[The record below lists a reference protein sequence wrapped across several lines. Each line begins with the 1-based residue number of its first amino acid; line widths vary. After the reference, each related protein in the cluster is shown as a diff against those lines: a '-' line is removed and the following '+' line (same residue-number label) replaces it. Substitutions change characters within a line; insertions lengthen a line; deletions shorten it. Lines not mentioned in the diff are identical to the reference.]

1 MQRIQKGKFIM
12 KKAISVLM
20 IAACMLCMVTACE
33 KKDKKENDTS
43 AAQAT
48 ETDCTAAERVTTEPE
63 GEITISEMIDQ
74 RIKEEGKIMIYRM
87 RFGPSKTPLEITE
100 DLNVNIIS
108 YDGKELIDYGNSSNR
123 RGETRLGDIIHNK
136 VDYSTYNIGTYGG
149 NWKRHRYVSGGDE
162 KYVEE
167 EGYVQRE
174 ITTDDSGNNA
184 QLETLYSYS
193 KGTLYSRDAGSK
205 EWNQTEKEDSLDI
218 VSFGTFERIKLDGK
232 TYMTFCVRDNL
243 DLIEYDIIPD
253 NKFTENKTV
262 VYDTPG
268 TEKTTVNTVDYL
280 KKYQAVPK
288 EELEQMCEEIRMYRD
303 LGANGIVIGA
313 LTPDGDLDL
322 DAMRRLMNCA
332 GNMDVTLHRAFDVCR
347 DPKEA
352 LEQAVSLGM
361 NTILTSGQQN
371 SAVKGAELLAELQ
384 RQAAGRIRIQAG
396 GGICADAIRELYPKT
411 GVTAYHMSGK
421 IELASP
427 MQYRK
432 ENVNMGLPS
441 LSEYTLYRTDVKA
454 VRGARA
460 VLEEL

>member
-87 RFGPSKTPLEITE
+87 HFGPSKTPLEITE

-136 VDYSTYNIGTYGG
+136 VDYSTYDIGAYGG
-149 NWKRHRYVSGGDE
+149 SWKRHRRVSGGDE

-167 EGYVQRE
+167 
-174 ITTDDSGNNA
+174 
-184 QLETLYSYS
+184 
-193 KGTLYSRDAGSK
+193 GTLYSRDAGS
-205 EWNQTEKEDSLDI
+205 EVWNQTEKEDSLDI

-243 DLIEYDIIPD
+243 NLIKYYIIPD
-253 NKFTENKTV
+253 NKFTENKTF

-268 TEKTTVNTVDYL
+268 TEETTVNTVDYL

-288 EELEQMCEEIRMYRD
+288 EELEQM
-303 LGANGIVIGA
+303 IVF
-313 LTPDGDLDL
+313 P
-322 DAMRRLMNCA
+322 
-332 GNMDVTLHRAFDVCR
+332 GNKRA
-347 DPKEA
+347 E
-352 LEQAVSLGM
+352 S
-361 NTILTSGQQN
+361 S
-371 SAVKGAELLAELQ
+371 
-384 RQAAGRIRIQAG
+384 QAA
-396 GGICADAIRELYPKT
+396 D
-411 GVTAYHMSGK
+411 
-421 IELASP
+421 
-427 MQYRK
+427 
-432 ENVNMGLPS
+432 
-441 LSEYTLYRTDVKA
+441 
-454 VRGARA
+454 
-460 VLEEL
+460 

>member
-1 MQRIQKGKFIM
+1 M

-74 RIKEEGKIMIYRM
+74 RIKEEGKITLYRM
-87 RFGPSKTPLEITE
+87 RIAESNSPVEITE
-100 DLNVNIIS
+100 DLKVKIIS
-108 YDGKELIDYGNSSNR
+108 YDGDKLTGYKNPDDFLM
-123 RGETRLGDIIHNK
+123 ETRLGDIIHNK
-136 VDYSTYNIGTYGG
+136 VDYSTYNIGAYGG

-193 KGTLYSRDAGSK
+193 KGTLYTREEES
-205 EWNQTEKEDSLDI
+205 EVWNQTEKNNNLPV

-232 TYMTFCVRDNL
+232 TYMTFCVRNNL

-268 TEKTTVNTVDYL
+268 TEETTVNTVDYL

-288 EELEQMCEEIRMYRD
+288 EELEQMIIFPGSE
-303 LGANGIVIGA
+303 
-313 LTPDGDLDL
+313 
-322 DAMRRLMNCA
+322 
-332 GNMDVTLHRAFDVCR
+332 
-347 DPKEA
+347 K
-352 LEQAVSLGM
+352 
-361 NTILTSGQQN
+361 
-371 SAVKGAELLAELQ
+371 AESS
-384 RQAAGRIRIQAG
+384 QAA
-396 GGICADAIRELYPKT
+396 D
-411 GVTAYHMSGK
+411 
-421 IELASP
+421 
-427 MQYRK
+427 
-432 ENVNMGLPS
+432 
-441 LSEYTLYRTDVKA
+441 
-454 VRGARA
+454 
-460 VLEEL
+460 

>member
-43 AAQAT
+43 AVQAT
-48 ETDCTAAERVTTEPE
+48 ETDCTAAELVTTEPE

-74 RIKEEGKIMIYRM
+74 RIKEEGKITLYRM
-87 RFGPSKTPLEITE
+87 RIAESNSPVEITE
-100 DLNVNIIS
+100 DLKVKIIS
-108 YDGKELIDYGNSSNR
+108 YDGDKLTGYKNPDDFLM
-123 RGETRLGDIIHNK
+123 ETRLGDIIHNK

-205 EWNQTEKEDSLDI
+205 EWNQTEKNDNLP
-218 VSFGTFERIKLDGK
+218 VVLFGTFERIKLDGK
-232 TYMTFCVRDNL
+232 TYMTFCVRNNL

-268 TEKTTVNTVDYL
+268 TEETTVNTVDYL
-280 KKYQAVPK
+280 KEYQAVPK
-288 EELEQMCEEIRMYRD
+288 EELEQM
-303 LGANGIVIGA
+303 IVF
-313 LTPDGDLDL
+313 P
-322 DAMRRLMNCA
+322 
-332 GNMDVTLHRAFDVCR
+332 GNKRA
-347 DPKEA
+347 E
-352 LEQAVSLGM
+352 S
-361 NTILTSGQQN
+361 S
-371 SAVKGAELLAELQ
+371 
-384 RQAAGRIRIQAG
+384 QAA
-396 GGICADAIRELYPKT
+396 D
-411 GVTAYHMSGK
+411 
-421 IELASP
+421 
-427 MQYRK
+427 
-432 ENVNMGLPS
+432 
-441 LSEYTLYRTDVKA
+441 
-454 VRGARA
+454 
-460 VLEEL
+460 

>member
-1 MQRIQKGKFIM
+1 MQRRRKGKFIM

-43 AAQAT
+43 AVQAT

-87 RFGPSKTPLEITE
+87 HFGPSKTPLEITE
-100 DLNVNIIS
+100 DLKVNIIS
-108 YDGKELIDYGNSSNR
+108 YDGEKLKGYDNPDDFLM
-123 RGETRLGDIIHNK
+123 ETRLGDIIHNK

-205 EWNQTEKEDSLDI
+205 EWNQTEKNDNLP
-218 VSFGTFERIKLDGK
+218 VVLFGTFERIKLDGK
-232 TYMTFCVRDNL
+232 TYMTFCVRNNL

-280 KKYQAVPK
+280 KEYQAVAQ
-288 EELEQMCEEIRMYRD
+288 EELEQM
-303 LGANGIVIGA
+303 IVFPGS
-313 LTPDGDLDL
+313 
-322 DAMRRLMNCA
+322 
-332 GNMDVTLHRAFDVCR
+332 
-347 DPKEA
+347 K
-352 LEQAVSLGM
+352 
-361 NTILTSGQQN
+361 
-371 SAVKGAELLAELQ
+371 KAESS
-384 RQAAGRIRIQAG
+384 QAA
-396 GGICADAIRELYPKT
+396 D
-411 GVTAYHMSGK
+411 
-421 IELASP
+421 
-427 MQYRK
+427 
-432 ENVNMGLPS
+432 
-441 LSEYTLYRTDVKA
+441 
-454 VRGARA
+454 
-460 VLEEL
+460 

>member
-1 MQRIQKGKFIM
+1 M

-20 IAACMLCMVTACE
+20 VAACLLCMVTACE
-33 KKDKKENDTS
+33 KNDKKGNDTS

-48 ETDCTAAERVTTEPE
+48 ETDCTAAELVTTEPE

-74 RIKEEGKIMIYRM
+74 RIKEEGKIMIYTM
-87 RFGPSKTPLEITE
+87 LIGLSETPLEITE
-100 DLNVNIIS
+100 DSNVNIIS
-108 YDGKELIDYGNSSNR
+108 YDGKELIGYRNSSNR

-136 VDYSTYNIGTYGG
+136 VDYSTYNIGAYGG

-243 DLIEYDIIPD
+243 NLIEYDIIPD

-280 KKYQAVPK
+280 KEYQAVPQ
-288 EELEQMCEEIRMYRD
+288 EELEQMIVFPGSKKEE
-303 LGANGIVIGA
+303 
-313 LTPDGDLDL
+313 
-322 DAMRRLMNCA
+322 
-332 GNMDVTLHRAFDVCR
+332 
-347 DPKEA
+347 
-352 LEQAVSLGM
+352 S
-361 NTILTSGQQN
+361 S
-371 SAVKGAELLAELQ
+371 
-384 RQAAGRIRIQAG
+384 QAA
-396 GGICADAIRELYPKT
+396 D
-411 GVTAYHMSGK
+411 
-421 IELASP
+421 
-427 MQYRK
+427 
-432 ENVNMGLPS
+432 
-441 LSEYTLYRTDVKA
+441 
-454 VRGARA
+454 
-460 VLEEL
+460 

>member
-1 MQRIQKGKFIM
+1 M

-48 ETDCTAAERVTTEPE
+48 ETDCTAAELVTTEPE

-87 RFGPSKTPLEITE
+87 HFGPSKTPLEITE

-108 YDGKELIDYGNSSNR
+108 YDGEKLKGYDNPDDFLM
-123 RGETRLGDIIHNK
+123 ETRLGDIIHNK
-136 VDYSTYNIGTYGG
+136 VDYSTYSIGAYGG
-149 NWKRHRYVSGGDE
+149 SWKRHRHVSGGDE

-184 QLETLYSYS
+184 KLETLYSYS
-193 KGTLYSRDAGSK
+193 KGTLYTREEESE
-205 EWNQTEKEDSLDI
+205 EWNQTEKNDNLP
-218 VSFGTFERIKLDGK
+218 VVLFGTFERIKLDGK

-268 TEKTTVNTVDYL
+268 TEGTTVNTVDYL
-280 KKYQAVPK
+280 KEYQAVPK
-288 EELEQMCEEIRMYRD
+288 EELEQMIVFPGSKKEE
-303 LGANGIVIGA
+303 
-313 LTPDGDLDL
+313 
-322 DAMRRLMNCA
+322 
-332 GNMDVTLHRAFDVCR
+332 
-347 DPKEA
+347 
-352 LEQAVSLGM
+352 S
-361 NTILTSGQQN
+361 S
-371 SAVKGAELLAELQ
+371 
-384 RQAAGRIRIQAG
+384 QAA
-396 GGICADAIRELYPKT
+396 D
-411 GVTAYHMSGK
+411 
-421 IELASP
+421 
-427 MQYRK
+427 
-432 ENVNMGLPS
+432 
-441 LSEYTLYRTDVKA
+441 
-454 VRGARA
+454 
-460 VLEEL
+460 

>member
-1 MQRIQKGKFIM
+1 MNATHTERKIIM

-48 ETDCTAAERVTTEPE
+48 ETDCTAAELVTTELVTTEPE
-63 GEITISEMIDQ
+63 AEITISEMIDQ
-74 RIKEEGKIMIYRM
+74 RIKEEGKIMMYRM
-87 RFGPSKTPLEITE
+87 HFGPSKTPLEITE

-108 YDGKELIDYGNSSNR
+108 YDGKELIGYRNSSNR

-174 ITTDDSGNNA
+174 ITTDDSENNA
-184 QLETLYSYS
+184 QLETLYLYS

-205 EWNQTEKEDSLDI
+205 EWNQTEKNDNLP
-218 VSFGTFERIKLDGK
+218 VVLFGTFERIKLDGK

-243 DLIEYDIIPD
+243 NLIKYYIIPD

-268 TEKTTVNTVDYL
+268 TEGTTVNTVDYL

-288 EELEQMCEEIRMYRD
+288 EELEQM
-303 LGANGIVIGA
+303 IVFPGSE
-313 LTPDGDLDL
+313 
-322 DAMRRLMNCA
+322 
-332 GNMDVTLHRAFDVCR
+332 
-347 DPKEA
+347 K
-352 LEQAVSLGM
+352 
-361 NTILTSGQQN
+361 
-371 SAVKGAELLAELQ
+371 AESS
-384 RQAAGRIRIQAG
+384 QAA
-396 GGICADAIRELYPKT
+396 D
-411 GVTAYHMSGK
+411 
-421 IELASP
+421 
-427 MQYRK
+427 
-432 ENVNMGLPS
+432 
-441 LSEYTLYRTDVKA
+441 
-454 VRGARA
+454 
-460 VLEEL
+460 

>member
-1 MQRIQKGKFIM
+1 MQRIRKGKFIM

-48 ETDCTAAERVTTEPE
+48 ETDCTAAELVTTEPE
-63 GEITISEMIDQ
+63 AEITISEMIDQ
-74 RIKEEGKIMIYRM
+74 RIKEEGKITLYTMLI
-87 RFGPSKTPLEITE
+87 GLSETPLEITE

-174 ITTDDSGNNA
+174 ITTDDSGNNT
-184 QLETLYSYS
+184 QMETLYMYS
-193 KGTLYSRDAGSK
+193 KGTLYTREEGS
-205 EWNQTEKEDSLDI
+205 EVWNQTEKEDSLDI

-243 DLIEYDIIPD
+243 NLIKYYIIPD

-268 TEKTTVNTVDYL
+268 TEETTVNTVDYL
-280 KKYQAVPK
+280 KEYQAVPK
-288 EELEQMCEEIRMYRD
+288 EELEQMIVFPGSKKEE
-303 LGANGIVIGA
+303 
-313 LTPDGDLDL
+313 
-322 DAMRRLMNCA
+322 
-332 GNMDVTLHRAFDVCR
+332 
-347 DPKEA
+347 
-352 LEQAVSLGM
+352 S
-361 NTILTSGQQN
+361 S
-371 SAVKGAELLAELQ
+371 
-384 RQAAGRIRIQAG
+384 QAA
-396 GGICADAIRELYPKT
+396 D
-411 GVTAYHMSGK
+411 
-421 IELASP
+421 
-427 MQYRK
+427 
-432 ENVNMGLPS
+432 
-441 LSEYTLYRTDVKA
+441 
-454 VRGARA
+454 
-460 VLEEL
+460 

>member
-1 MQRIQKGKFIM
+1 MQRRRKGKFIM

-20 IAACMLCMVTACE
+20 VAACMLCMVTACE
-33 KKDKKENDTS
+33 KKNKKENDTS
-43 AAQAT
+43 AVQAT
-48 ETDCTAAERVTTEPE
+48 EIDCTAAELVTTEPE

-74 RIKEEGKIMIYRM
+74 RIKEEGKITLYTMLI
-87 RFGPSKTPLEITE
+87 GLSETPLEITE

-108 YDGKELIDYGNSSNR
+108 YDGKELIDYGNGSNR

-205 EWNQTEKEDSLDI
+205 EWNKTEKEDSLDI

-243 DLIEYDIIPD
+243 NLIKYYIIPD
-253 NKFTENKTV
+253 NKYTENKTV

-268 TEKTTVNTVDYL
+268 TEGTTVNTVDYL
-280 KKYQAVPK
+280 KKYRAVPK
-288 EELEQMCEEIRMYRD
+288 EELEQMIVFPGSKKEE
-303 LGANGIVIGA
+303 
-313 LTPDGDLDL
+313 
-322 DAMRRLMNCA
+322 
-332 GNMDVTLHRAFDVCR
+332 
-347 DPKEA
+347 
-352 LEQAVSLGM
+352 S
-361 NTILTSGQQN
+361 S
-371 SAVKGAELLAELQ
+371 
-384 RQAAGRIRIQAG
+384 QAA
-396 GGICADAIRELYPKT
+396 D
-411 GVTAYHMSGK
+411 
-421 IELASP
+421 
-427 MQYRK
+427 
-432 ENVNMGLPS
+432 
-441 LSEYTLYRTDVKA
+441 
-454 VRGARA
+454 
-460 VLEEL
+460 

>member
-1 MQRIQKGKFIM
+1 MQRRLKGKFIM

-20 IAACMLCMVTACE
+20 VAACMLCMVTACE
-33 KKDKKENDTS
+33 KKNKKENDTS

-48 ETDCTAAERVTTEPE
+48 ETDCTAAELVTTEPE

-87 RFGPSKTPLEITE
+87 CIGESNTPVEITE
-100 DLNVNIIS
+100 DLKVNIIS
-108 YDGKELIDYGNSSNR
+108 YDGEKLKGYDNPDDFLM
-123 RGETRLGDIIHNK
+123 ETRLGDIIHNK
-136 VDYSTYNIGTYGG
+136 VDYSTYDIGAYGG
-149 NWKRHRYVSGGDE
+149 SWKRHRRVSGGDE

-243 DLIEYDIIPD
+243 NLIKYYIIPD

-268 TEKTTVNTVDYL
+268 TEGTTVNTVDYL

-288 EELEQMCEEIRMYRD
+288 EELEQMIVFPGSKKEE
-303 LGANGIVIGA
+303 
-313 LTPDGDLDL
+313 
-322 DAMRRLMNCA
+322 
-332 GNMDVTLHRAFDVCR
+332 
-347 DPKEA
+347 
-352 LEQAVSLGM
+352 S
-361 NTILTSGQQN
+361 S
-371 SAVKGAELLAELQ
+371 
-384 RQAAGRIRIQAG
+384 QAA
-396 GGICADAIRELYPKT
+396 D
-411 GVTAYHMSGK
+411 
-421 IELASP
+421 
-427 MQYRK
+427 
-432 ENVNMGLPS
+432 
-441 LSEYTLYRTDVKA
+441 
-454 VRGARA
+454 
-460 VLEEL
+460 

>member
-20 IAACMLCMVTACE
+20 IAACMLCMATACE

-43 AAQAT
+43 AVQAT
-48 ETDCTAAERVTTEPE
+48 ETDCTAAELVTTEPE

-74 RIKEEGKIMIYRM
+74 RIKEEGKITLYRM
-87 RFGPSKTPLEITE
+87 RIAESNSPVEITE
-100 DLNVNIIS
+100 DLKVKIIS
-108 YDGKELIDYGNSSNR
+108 YDGDKLTGYKNPDDFLM
-123 RGETRLGDIIHNK
+123 ETRLGDIIHNK

-243 DLIEYDIIPD
+243 DLIEYYIIPD

-268 TEKTTVNTVDYL
+268 TEETTVNTVDYL
-280 KKYQAVPK
+280 KEYQAVPK
-288 EELEQMCEEIRMYRD
+288 EELEQMIVFPGSEKEE
-303 LGANGIVIGA
+303 
-313 LTPDGDLDL
+313 
-322 DAMRRLMNCA
+322 
-332 GNMDVTLHRAFDVCR
+332 
-347 DPKEA
+347 
-352 LEQAVSLGM
+352 S
-361 NTILTSGQQN
+361 S
-371 SAVKGAELLAELQ
+371 
-384 RQAAGRIRIQAG
+384 QAA
-396 GGICADAIRELYPKT
+396 D
-411 GVTAYHMSGK
+411 
-421 IELASP
+421 
-427 MQYRK
+427 
-432 ENVNMGLPS
+432 
-441 LSEYTLYRTDVKA
+441 
-454 VRGARA
+454 
-460 VLEEL
+460 

>member
-20 IAACMLCMVTACE
+20 VAACMLCMATACE

-74 RIKEEGKIMIYRM
+74 RIKEEGKITLYRM
-87 RFGPSKTPLEITE
+87 RIAESNSPVEITE
-100 DLNVNIIS
+100 DLKVKIIS
-108 YDGKELIDYGNSSNR
+108 YDGDKLTGYKNPDDFLM
-123 RGETRLGDIIHNK
+123 ETRLGDIIHNK
-136 VDYSTYNIGTYGG
+136 VDYSTYNIGAYGG
-149 NWKRHRYVSGGDE
+149 NWKRYDNEFGDE

-184 QLETLYSYS
+184 KLETLYSYS
-193 KGTLYSRDAGSK
+193 KGTLYSRNAGSK
-205 EWNQTEKEDSLDI
+205 EWNQTEKNDNLPV

-243 DLIEYDIIPD
+243 NLIKYYIIPD

-268 TEKTTVNTVDYL
+268 SEGTTVNTVDYL

-288 EELEQMCEEIRMYRD
+288 EELEQMIIFPGSE
-303 LGANGIVIGA
+303 
-313 LTPDGDLDL
+313 
-322 DAMRRLMNCA
+322 
-332 GNMDVTLHRAFDVCR
+332 
-347 DPKEA
+347 K
-352 LEQAVSLGM
+352 
-361 NTILTSGQQN
+361 
-371 SAVKGAELLAELQ
+371 AESS
-384 RQAAGRIRIQAG
+384 QAA
-396 GGICADAIRELYPKT
+396 D
-411 GVTAYHMSGK
+411 
-421 IELASP
+421 
-427 MQYRK
+427 
-432 ENVNMGLPS
+432 
-441 LSEYTLYRTDVKA
+441 
-454 VRGARA
+454 
-460 VLEEL
+460 